1 MLHDLQAWPQGLVP
15 DPPAPLPWC
24 VNLKLGP
31 LASSWLPGLVWP
43 EMGPMVNGT
52 CQRIG
57 LKEED
62 GDTHWTHEVSSCSC

>member
-1 MLHDLQAWPQGLVP
+1 MLYETLDLVVALYQRFLAAV
-15 DPPAPLPWC
+15 A
-24 VNLKLGP
+24 VNQKLGP
-31 LASSWLPGLVWP
+31 LVSSWLPGLVWP

-62 GDTHWTHEVSSCSC
+62 GDIHWTHEVSSCSC